1 MNEDGTPR
9 QGLVNSS
16 CKFAGHLVPQL
27 KRRMEIHHAPH
38 VCSHVDGM
46 RRLIENYEIR
56 KNTQNFY
63 LFKEEAVTDV
73 TRVDDFSFAPYVNC

>member
-1 MNEDGTPR
+1 MRILKTDALDRSIYNSKINKMNEDGTPR

-16 CKFAGHLVPQL
+16 CKFAGYLVPQL
-27 KRRMEIHHAPH
+27 KRRMEIHHAAH

-56 KNTQNFY
+56 K
-63 LFKEEAVTDV
+63 
-73 TRVDDFSFAPYVNC
+73 VDSLI